1 VFYVDPETFV
11 PLRTR
16 YWDQTEIEVKELVA
30 PRESVQDF
38 GGVFVPMVLTMRNL
52 VLESYTTLQVTNF
65 VPNPKLPESI
75 FEVRRLE
82 SH

>member
-1 VFYVDPETFV
+1 VDPDTFV

-16 YWDQTEIEVKELVA
+16 YWDRAGVEVKELVA
-30 PRESVQDF
+30 PRESVEDF
-38 GGVFVPMVLTMRNL
+38 GGVFVPMQLTMRNL
-52 VLESYTTLQVTNF
+52 LLESYTTLQVTSF